1 MYIVTDDL
9 EIINFNQ
16 YQNLRV
22 EGKDPGKGSLVL
34 TAQDGSE
41 RTIAEFAEFEEA
53 YNLFADIR
61 DALAAGETYY
71 SLETY
76 MDDNPFRVP
85 AQQQEKH
92 TTV

>member
-22 EGKDPGKGSLVL
+22 EGEDPGKGQLVL
-34 TAQDGSE
+34 IAQDGSK
-41 RTIAEFAEFEEA
+41 RVIAEFGEFDEA
-53 YNLFADIR
+53 FNIFEDIR

-71 SLETY
+71 SLEA
-76 MDDNPFRVP
+76 D
-85 AQQQEKH
+85 Q
-92 TTV
+92 

>member
-22 EGKDPGKGSLVL
+22 EGQDPGKGQLVL
-34 TAQDGSE
+34 ISQDGSK
-41 RTIAEFAEFEEA
+41 RIIAEFAEFDEA
-53 YNLFADIR
+53 FNTFEDIR

-71 SLETY
+71 SLEA
-76 MDDNPFRVP
+76 D
-85 AQQQEKH
+85 Q
-92 TTV
+92 

>member
-22 EGKDPGKGSLVL
+22 EGEDPGKSQLVL
-34 TAQDGSE
+34 TAQDGSK
-41 RTIAEFAEFEEA
+41 RVIAEFAEFDAAFNIFE
-53 YNLFADIR
+53 DIR

-71 SLETY
+71 SLE
-76 MDDNPFRVP
+76 
-85 AQQQEKH
+85 A
-92 TTV
+92 